1 MTFCFLRPLMIGHG
15 HLADLWSS
23 VDGHKF
29 LVTNT
34 LSAAVI
40 VSFLNDANTNTMFA
54 NTNTLFAAVIGS
66 FLNDACHVEL
76 HDCSEERHELV
87 IDKKF

>member
-1 MTFCFLRPLMIGHG
+1 MRSSETEGLFVMTFCFLRPLMIGHG

-23 VDGHKF
+23 VDGHMF
-29 LVTNT
+29 LV
-34 LSAAVI
+34 
-40 VSFLNDANTNTMFA
+40 
-54 NTNTLFAAVIGS
+54 TNTLFAAVIGS

-87 IDKKF
+87 IVKKFSSFFNPVC